1 MDQVRDFLNALR
13 NDPKAREL
21 ARDMKQPETAAET
34 AECYVQLA
42 QAMGYHLTGKDM
54 LEGLKALEQE
64 QQERTAKANSKVEK
78 IALDDD
84 DLDAVTGG
92 YNASPAACAK
102 TYKEGEWCW
111 MTDSCA
117 RLVADYPNYG
127 SSYEGIWED
136 GGIFAPLTVRRG
148 SEEKIWEAMYGNSA
162 RRR

>member
-1 MDQVRDFLNALR
+1 MDQVRDFMNALR

-21 ARDMKQPETAAET
+21 AKDMKQPETAAET

-64 QQERTAKANSKVEK
+64 QQERTAKADRKVGK
-78 IALDDD
+78 IALADD
-84 DLDAVTGG
+84 DLDVVTGG
-92 YNASPAACAK
+92 YNAFPAACAK

-127 SSYEGIWED
+127 FNED
-136 GGIFAPLTVRRG
+136 NWDDGAILAPFNVRRG
-148 SEEKIWEAMYGNSA
+148 SEDKIWEEMYGKGTAS
-162 RRR
+162 R